1 MLFKRVVPY
10 FYKEIIPE
18 IKKGKKILV
27 VAHGNSIRGL
37 IKYFDKLT
45 DEEIVDMDIP
55 NAVPLVYEFNE
66 NFETI
71 KRYYLGGTLMQFII
85 PYNYKF
91 KTKLLGLLDYQ
102 TAVIDGIWAG
112 ILFLLSNLIF
122 TSLTHKLYFIVALF
136 LPVLLFTI
144 IGVNNESVISV
155 TIYIFKYF
163 KRQKIFLYKKKK

>member
-1 MLFKRVVPY
+1 
-10 FYKEIIPE
+10 
-18 IKKGKKILV
+18 
-27 VAHGNSIRGL
+27 
-37 IKYFDKLT
+37 
-45 DEEIVDMDIP
+45 
-55 NAVPLVYEFNE
+55 
-66 NFETI
+66 
-71 KRYYLGGTLMQFII
+71 MQFII
-85 PYNYKF
+85 PKNYKF

>member
-1 MLFKRVVPY
+1 
-10 FYKEIIPE
+10 
-18 IKKGKKILV
+18 
-27 VAHGNSIRGL
+27 
-37 IKYFDKLT
+37 
-45 DEEIVDMDIP
+45 
-55 NAVPLVYEFNE
+55 
-66 NFETI
+66 
-71 KRYYLGGTLMQFII
+71 MQFII
-85 PYNYKF
+85 PKNYKF

-122 TSLTHKLYFIVALF
+122 TSLTHKLYFIVVLF